1 MRKKI
6 TREACTINIV
16 HLSKN
21 CIVNL
26 KSPYNINLFFFRLFF
41 ASVAY
46 GKKQSKSYSYR
57 LFFSLV
63 SGQRKSTF
71 PILIN
76 TKFLHDDDIYHI
88 IYDFFDLKN

>member
-26 KSPYNINLFFFRLFF
+26 KSPYNVNLFFFRLFF

-46 GKKQSKSYSYR
+46 GKKQSKFYSYR
-57 LFFSLV
+57 LFFHLSV
-63 SGQRKSTF
+63 GREKVH
-71 PILIN
+71 
-76 TKFLHDDDIYHI
+76 FLY
-88 IYDFFDLKN
+88 L